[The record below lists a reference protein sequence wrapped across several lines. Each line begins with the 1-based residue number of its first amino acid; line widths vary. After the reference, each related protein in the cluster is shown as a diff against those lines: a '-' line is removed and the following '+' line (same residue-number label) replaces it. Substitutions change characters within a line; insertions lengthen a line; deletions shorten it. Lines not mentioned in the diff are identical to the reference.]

1 MLDGGRIVGGIAILL
16 AVVAGPIWLGSARGV
31 KIESPQSPKLGE
43 RCLMPREEMRKNHPA
58 LLANW
63 RERVVRF
70 GDRVHHT
77 EDGREV
83 RISLTGTCLGC
94 HGSATKFCDQCLTQ
108 TAVTLSCWQCHAQ
121 SPSVEPGRTGL

>member
-1 MLDGGRIVGGIAILL
+1 MRDAGKVVGGLAIALMAI
-16 AVVAGPIWLGSARGV
+16 AGPLWVGSARGV
-31 KIESPQSPKLGE
+31 KAVALAKATGGDRCIE
-43 RCLMPREEMRKNHPA
+43 PREEMRKNHSA

-70 GDRVHHT
+70 GDRVHHAD
-77 EDGREV
+77 DGRDV

-94 HGSATKFCDQCLTQ
+94 HGSATEFCDKCHAQ

-121 SPSVEPGRTGL
+121 SSSVK